1 MKAMIFAAGLGTRL
15 RPLTDTQPKALIE
28 VGGKAMLGHVIDKL
42 RAIGVSRFVINIH
55 HFPEQVRAY
64 VAESYPDLDVDFSD
78 ESAKL
83 LDTGG
88 GLLAARY
95 LLDDGSDEAIV
106 VHNADI
112 LTDFPIGL
120 MAAAHEETGAMATL
134 AVAARESSRQLVTD
148 KAGRLT
154 GWVNHKTGE
163 RLPLGKRLPADSREV
178 SFCGVHIVSPSVFK
192 EMERYGTGHPF
203 GIVPFYVDV
212 SSRLDIRCYGSPD
225 AFRWYDIGSPER
237 LALARASLLNTPEQK

>member
-88 GLLAARY
+88 GLLVRMP
-95 LLDDGSDEAIV
+95 LDEAV
-106 VHNADI
+106 DMVMRGDI
-112 LTDFPIGL
+112 RDGKTICGLL
-120 MAAAHEETGAMATL
+120 MA
-134 AVAARESSRQLVTD
+134 REALFRQ
-148 KAGRLT
+148 R
-154 GWVNHKTGE
+154 
-163 RLPLGKRLPADSREV
+163 
-178 SFCGVHIVSPSVFK
+178 
-192 EMERYGTGHPF
+192 
-203 GIVPFYVDV
+203 
-212 SSRLDIRCYGSPD
+212 
-225 AFRWYDIGSPER
+225 
-237 LALARASLLNTPEQK
+237 ARA